1 MAVEKHE
8 KDGGE
13 RPVNNPYS
21 TPSQSVFV
29 RGKRMF
35 VRGKRKTESVRV
47 HPWQKEC
54 PSVAATAFFHL
65 YHRAK
70 GLVGPT
76 GPL

>member
-8 KDGGE
+8 KGGGE

-35 VRGKRKTESVRV
+35 VRGKRKGGNIAVGTS
-47 HPWQKEC
+47 
-54 PSVAATAFFHL
+54 AT
-65 YHRAK
+65 YREE
-70 GLVGPT
+70 
-76 GPL
+76 